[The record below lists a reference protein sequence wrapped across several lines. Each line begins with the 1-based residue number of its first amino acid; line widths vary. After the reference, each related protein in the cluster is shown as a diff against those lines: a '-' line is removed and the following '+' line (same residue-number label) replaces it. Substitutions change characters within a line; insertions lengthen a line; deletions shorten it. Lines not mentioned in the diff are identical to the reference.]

1 MNFIDMISRRA
12 HFPKK
17 FFPISE
23 STLQNFDMI
32 FMNFPLKII
41 FLVTSYESTSCL
53 SFSISNT
60 TKHECLYL
68 EIKEIIFESNFV
80 SYVSVRKNRIG
91 FEKNRVSSVT

>member
-1 MNFIDMISRRA
+1 MLEDIFSKNS
-12 HFPKK
+12 
-17 FFPISE
+17 
-23 STLQNFDMI
+23 MI

-41 FLVTSYESTSCL
+41 FTTSYESMS
-53 SFSISNT
+53 SFST

-80 SYVSVRKNRIG
+80 SYVSVCENRIG

>member
-1 MNFIDMISRRA
+1 MLEDIFSKNS
-12 HFPKK
+12 
-17 FFPISE
+17 
-23 STLQNFDMI
+23 MI

-41 FLVTSYESTSCL
+41 FTTSYESMS
-53 SFSISNT
+53 SFST

-80 SYVSVRKNRIG
+80 SYVSVRENRIG

>member
-1 MNFIDMISRRA
+1 MNFIDMISRRG

-23 STLQNFDMI
+23 STLQN